1 MPRYFFHYRT
11 DEELIRDEAGS
22 DLADLEAAEHQAAEI
37 GKAII
42 DKIAGEGGEMD
53 LPRSI
58 EITDGSGEEL
68 LYVVFWA
75 GPKIGDG
82 TASPVNPGTV
92 H

>member
-1 MPRYFFHYRT
+1 MPRYYFHYRT
-11 DEELIRDEAGS
+11 EDELIRDEAGS

-42 DKIAGEGGEMD
+42 DKVAGEGGEMD
-53 LPRSI
+53 APRSI
-58 EITDGSGEEL
+58 EITDDDGEEL

-82 TASPVNPGTV
+82 TASPINPATV